1 MPKLRLNADKHSV
14 LFYNSKEFYNH
25 RIIIKKGSKI
35 EFDHKKPTESDLCA
49 LNLMKPGIYNLQS
62 KAVKSRLKIDVKY
75 TSLAASKESRF
86 TESLSLPSQN
96 IATLKDQSL
105 MPNQGLVFNLGK
117 GFTEFQ
123 LEMVQENSPK
133 KGLNINDQTK
143 KEAKS
148 IVHQDKKEGTNKMKK
163 KYQWK
168 AK

>member
-1 MPKLRLNADKHSV
+1 
-14 LFYNSKEFYNH
+14 
-25 RIIIKKGSKI
+25 
-35 EFDHKKPTESDLCA
+35 
-49 LNLMKPGIYNLQS
+49 MKPGIYNLQS
-62 KAVKSRLKIDVKY
+62 KAVKSPLKIDVKY
-75 TSLAASKESRF
+75 PSLAASKESRF
-86 TESLSLPSQN
+86 TESLSLSSQN

-148 IVHQDKKEGTNKMKK
+148 IVHQYKKEGTNKMKK
-163 KYQWK
+163 MHQWK